1 MDKRKKI
8 KGKRVIAG
16 ILLAGIM
23 ATTLAGC
30 KNENISKKETE
41 KIEKKIAE
49 TGFSKIHYVGNS
61 FKKRSQVSDN
71 SSLIL
76 SSHWRRGHWRNQRF
90 GEKLIWIKPVIV
102 NKSLGT
108 PQKGHI
114 YEI

>member
-1 MDKRKKI
+1 MK
-8 KGKRVIAG
+8 
-16 ILLAGIM
+16 
-23 ATTLAGC
+23 
-30 KNENISKKETE
+30 KNENNKPKNNEKIKKETE

-90 GEKLIWIKPVIV
+90 GEKLIYEKLIWIKPVIV

-108 PQKGHI
+108 PQKGPI
-114 YEI
+114 YAI

>member
-1 MDKRKKI
+1 MVSYLMWYIGHVNQLWRSFMKNWI
-8 KGKRVIAG
+8 RVIVA
-16 ILLAGIM
+16 L
-23 ATTLAGC
+23 
-30 KNENISKKETE
+30 
-41 KIEKKIAE
+41 
-49 TGFSKIHYVGNS
+49 
-61 FKKRSQVSDN
+61 N

-90 GEKLIWIKPVIV
+90 GEKLIYEKLIWIKPVIV

>member
-1 MDKRKKI
+1 MTYLIILIKSWYFQKAKKKQKRLK
-8 KGKRVIAG
+8 
-16 ILLAGIM
+16 
-23 ATTLAGC
+23 
-30 KNENISKKETE
+30 
-41 KIEKKIAE
+41 KKIAE

-90 GEKLIWIKPVIV
+90 GEKLIYEKLIWIKPVIV